1 MSNVPNWQRKNTKH
15 YCSEVD
21 GLNMT
26 KVQGSIQWKGD
37 VHLSQLNEDSES
49 LLSEIEWPKK
59 SGNHF
64 FVCASTGLLFDKQSG
79 ACRQSSM
86 VTLNIDTLE
95 PMKCTAAG
103 YRKWLSSRISSETL
117 KNKGKPGPKTGSKRS
132 SVEDLPEE
140 EDATVE

>member
-1 MSNVPNWQRKNTKH
+1 MSNIPKYQRKNAKH
-15 YCSEVD
+15 YYSEVD

-26 KVQGSIQWKGD
+26 KIQGSIQWKG
-37 VHLSQLNEDSES
+37 VVRLSQLNEDSES

-79 ACRQSSM
+79 ACWQSST
-86 VTLNIDTLE
+86 VTLKIDTLE

-103 YRKWLSSRISSETL
+103 YRKWLSARVSGETL
-117 KNKGKPGPKTGSKRS
+117 KNKGKPGPKTGSKRVS
-132 SVEDLPEE
+132 YDELEE